1 MMRKR
6 NLFLLLNLLVL
17 IGAIAIAIS
26 VGASQL
32 NGLVSALFNPS
43 ANTAA
48 SEILWQIRIPR
59 IATALIIGA
68 ALGVA
73 GAIAQGATS
82 NPLAEPTILGTSAG
96 AALAVVI
103 GVLTN
108 FITIG
113 SVGAMAVATIGALLA
128 TLLTF
133 RFATLSR
140 QVSPLNLIII
150 GLSISA
156 TISAIV
162 GILTTAVTRADAR
175 SISFWNFGSLALTN
189 ANDILPLFIFTVIGL
204 SIAITVAPKLDVLSL
219 GDLTAKHLGIDP
231 RRIRLI
237 SLVALSLLIGAA
249 VSTVGTIAFLG
260 LAVPH
265 IVRLVS
271 GPKHRPLM
279 VQSALLGATVLL
291 VADTLA
297 RTIAKPNEL
306 NVGLFTALIGAPV
319 LAILVRNRKS
329 SWSKS

>member
-1 MMRKR
+1 MPKR
-6 NLFLLLNLLVL
+6 SLFSAINLFILFS
-17 IGAIAIAIS
+17 AIAVSIS
-26 VGASQL
+26 VGASQISDL
-32 NGLVSALFNPS
+32 LAALFHPS

-48 SEILWQIRIPR
+48 TEILWQIRIPR
-59 IATALIIGA
+59 IATALIVGA
-68 ALGVA
+68 CLGAA

-103 GVLTN
+103 GVLAN
-108 FITIG
+108 AITIG
-113 SVGAMAVATIGALLA
+113 SVAAMFAASAGALLA

-133 RFATLSR
+133 RLAILNR
-140 QVSPLNLIII
+140 QVSSLNLIII

-189 ANDILPLFIFTVIGL
+189 ASDILPLSVFAIIGIT
-204 SIAITVAPKLDVLSL
+204 IAVKIAPQLDVLSL
-219 GDLTAKHLGIDP
+219 GDLTATHLGIDP
-231 RRIRLI
+231 RRVRLT
-237 SLVALSLLIGAA
+237 SLIALSVLIGAA

-260 LAVPH
+260 LAAPH
-265 IVRLVS
+265 IVRLIG
-271 GPKHRPLM
+271 GPKHQPLIL
-279 VQSALLGATVLL
+279 QSALLGATILL
-291 VADTLA
+291 IADTLA

-319 LAILVRNRKS
+319 LALLVRSRQS
-329 SWSKS
+329 SWSQR

>member
-1 MMRKR
+1 MHKR
-6 NLFLLLNLLVL
+6 SLFLVLNLLVL
-17 IGAIAIAIS
+17 VSAIAVSIS
-26 VGASQL
+26 VGASQID
-32 NGLVSALFNPS
+32 GLVSALFHPS

-48 SEILWQIRIPR
+48 SEIIWQIRIPR
-59 IATALIIGA
+59 IATALIIGG

-103 GVLTN
+103 GVLAN
-108 FITIG
+108 LITIG
-113 SVGAMAVATIGALLA
+113 SVGAMALAALGALAA

-133 RFATLSR
+133 RFAILNR
-140 QVSPLNLIII
+140 QVSSLNLIII

-156 TISAIV
+156 TISAVV

-189 ANDILPLFIFTVIGL
+189 SSDILPLLLFTIVGIT
-204 SIAITVAPKLDVLSL
+204 IAIRIAPQLDVLSL
-219 GDLTAKHLGIDP
+219 GDLTAKHLGVDP
-231 RRIRLI
+231 RRVRLL
-237 SLVALSLLIGAA
+237 SLVALSILIGAA

-260 LAVPH
+260 LAAPH
-265 IVRLVS
+265 IVRLIS
-271 GPKHRPLM
+271 GPKHRPLI
-279 VQSALLGATVLL
+279 VQSALLGATILL
-291 VADTLA
+291 IADTLA

-319 LAILVRNRKS
+319 LAILVRNRQS
-329 SWSKS
+329 SWSQS

>member
-1 MMRKR
+1 MHKR
-6 NLFLLLNLLVL
+6 SLFLALNVLIL
-17 IGAIAIAIS
+17 IGAIAVSIS
-26 VGASQL
+26 VGASQID
-32 NGLVSALFNPS
+32 GLVSALFHPS

-48 SEILWQIRIPR
+48 SEIIWQIRIPR

-103 GVLTN
+103 GVLAN

-113 SVGAMAVATIGALLA
+113 SVGAMAIAALGALSA
-128 TLLTF
+128 TLLTY
-133 RFATLSR
+133 RFAILNR
-140 QVSPLNLIII
+140 QVSSLNLIII

-189 ANDILPLFIFTVIGL
+189 SADILPLLLFSVLG
-204 SIAITVAPKLDVLSL
+204 IAIAIRIAPQLDVLSL
-219 GDLTAKHLGIDP
+219 GDLTAKHIGVDP
-231 RRIRLI
+231 RRVRLI
-237 SLVALSLLIGAA
+237 SLVALSILIGAA

-260 LAVPH
+260 LAAPH
-265 IVRLVS
+265 IVRLIS
-271 GPKHRPLM
+271 GPKHRPLII
-279 VQSALLGATVLL
+279 QSALLGATILL
-291 VADTLA
+291 IADTLA
-297 RTIAKPNEL
+297 RTIAAPNEL

-319 LAILVRNRKS
+319 LAILVRNRQS
-329 SWSKS
+329 SWSQT